1 MLKSILNFF
10 SSPYLLALNT
20 IITFFLAFLTIRD
33 KYLTFAHF
41 KVEDF
46 KTYFFKEGLLVVD
59 FEIVNTSQVP
69 FSFKSIS
76 LIVNSHE
83 YSPFKPNSIK
93 YFYQDGYEEEILSRL
108 KTENRLGTHPV
119 INRLFNQKNI
129 EKPLQYREFI
139 KLSFAFSTNNPNLL
153 QEKAELLLISRES
166 KKKILVSDSVL
177 SLL

>member
-1 MLKSILNFF
+1 MLKCILNFF

-20 IITFFLAFLTIRD
+20 FVTFFLAFLTIRD

-46 KTYFFKEGLLVVD
+46 KAYFFKEGLLIVD

-76 LIVNSHE
+76 LIVKNKE
-83 YSPFKPNSIK
+83 YKPFKPNSTK
-93 YFYQDGYEEEILSRL
+93 YFYQNGYEETIISRF
-108 KTENRLGTHPV
+108 KTDNNSDTQQIFH
-119 INRLFNQKNI
+119 RLFHQTDT

-139 KLSFAFSTNNPNLL
+139 KLSFVFSTNNPNLL
-153 QEKAELLLISRES
+153 QEKPELFLLSREN
-166 KKKILVSDSVL
+166 KKKISVSDSVL